1 MAIGSDDDFTDY
13 VRSRWIPLVR
23 SARLLGCG
31 PAEAED
37 LVQVALVRCYGSWS
51 RVAAASSPDAYVY
64 RTLVNCLAKSRRRR
78 WWGEIPVDHV
88 PEHGSWAPDHAVAAS
103 TALPLHDALAR
114 LVPEQRAVL
123 VLRFYADLTEQ
134 QTAAALGIALGTV
147 KSRTARALAA
157 LGRDDAIADLHHD
170 RA

>member
-1 MAIGSDDDFTDY
+1 MASGSDDDFTDY
-13 VRSRWIPLVR
+13 VRSRWVQLVR
-23 SARLLGCG
+23 SARLLGCA
-31 PAEAED
+31 PSEAED
-37 LVQVALVRCYGSWS
+37 LVQVALARCYSSWPK
-51 RVAAASSPDAYVY
+51 VASASSPDAYVY
-64 RTLVNCLAKSRRRR
+64 RALVNCLAKSRRRR
-78 WWGEIPVDHV
+78 WWGETPVEDL
-88 PEHGSWAPDHAVAAS
+88 PEQDSWTPDHAAAAS

-134 QTAAALGIALGTV
+134 QTAAALGIAVGTV

-157 LGRDDAIADLHHD
+157 LGRDEAIADLHHD